1 MVKPDIP
8 ENEELRLGN
17 LRSLNIL
24 DTAPEEQ
31 FDRLTRLAKRVFD
44 VPIALVSLVDEN
56 RQWFKSC
63 IGLDVSETSREISFC
78 GHAILGNKT
87 FIIADATKDIRF
99 KDNPLVLNQ
108 PNIRFYAG
116 CPLRFPD
123 GTMLGTLCIIDTK
136 PRDLDEDDLQAL
148 KDLANMVERELVA
161 VQLATQDELTGIL
174 NRRGFIMLAQ
184 NSLNLCKRN
193 KINASLI
200 FFDLNKFKPINDN
213 FGHLEGD
220 RALKAVAEQMR
231 ETFRDSDLL
240 ARLGGDEFVVL
251 LPGSSLQYAREITL
265 RFRSML
271 EDYNRLAN
279 RGYEISFSE
288 GIVQIEHD
296 QNDSLESLIS
306 RADSLMY
313 DNKSA

>member
-1 MVKPDIP
+1 
-8 ENEELRLGN
+8 
-17 LRSLNIL
+17 
-24 DTAPEEQ
+24 
-31 FDRLTRLAKRVFD
+31 
-44 VPIALVSLVDEN
+44 
-56 RQWFKSC
+56 
-63 IGLDVSETSREISFC
+63 
-78 GHAILGNKT
+78 
-87 FIIADATKDIRF
+87 
-99 KDNPLVLNQ
+99 
-108 PNIRFYAG
+108 
-116 CPLRFPD
+116 
-123 GTMLGTLCIIDTK
+123 
-136 PRDLDEDDLQAL
+136 
-148 KDLANMVERELVA
+148 
-161 VQLATQDELTGIL
+161 
-174 NRRGFIMLAQ
+174 MLAQ

>member
-63 IGLDVSETSREISFC
+63 VGLDVSETSREISFC